1 EEFDRA
7 RQKSQG
13 RFRSAFQAIFKKYG
27 QIDEEDDI
35 IDLKTGEFIVDN
47 GRVRNSR
54 IIELGDLLRYSD
66 QPSSPSLG
74 NNGQSHR
81 QASPESKGVYHLNH
95 SQPSSPELFSN
106 EQLEQ
111 KRSSNRRDIDVRHGS
126 YRDAHDSEKDE
137 LSQVSDNDTG
147 SIDLDFASYI
157 TKHESTAANF
167 TSFGP
172 LWKRRRKA
180 SSDEDEESID
190 YDSSDSLAAD
200 QETTSID
207 MYFTNSIEH
216 YLEKLRQQLSAP
228 QTTRNYSSPPSTDQI
243 YDIGNSDNSIVV
255 PSGHKVLRNYEIP
268 SSPHTMTPRSSGY
281 SVHTQSMAGSPISSV
296 YSGEYEAISESSIRS
311 SAQSLYSLP
320 SDTVA
325 AEQPVP
331 FDRKNGLSFDNERH
345 HSIRIG
351 FSNGHE
357 VEEESD
363 GPISEE
369 EPIETLNV
377 YRNSERYGYFPD
389 ASPMLFPLDQQNA
402 DLELNSSPV
411 LRRPQPVA
419 PHIFFSRDIS
429 LDSEDGLIPD
439 SHTEIMWLPNDKEQH
454 YMSFQKHST
463 SDLAHESID
472 SDDDASIH
480 SVEQAIRELGING
493 TGIKIGIVDS
503 GVDYTHPELGN
514 CWKTKGCPW
523 QFGADFIG
531 DKYNASSS
539 SPIIDPNPTPMDCDG
554 HGTHVSGI
562 IAAQGPKVRGV
573 APGATFGMY
582 RVFSCPIDG
591 NVYSSDDII
600 LEGIEAA
607 YKDGHAIISL
617 SLGGGSWPEDP
628 LAVACSRLVDKGVI
642 VVAANGNDGS
652 SGLFTAGSPAVGKGV
667 ISVGSVDNWNITGHT
682 ATFSMQN
689 NTRLVLLSMPGSA
702 LNPFVFES
710 PVTVVALVDSSGNNE
725 GCNSTS
731 TDLAGK
737 IALVK
742 RGTCT
747 FTEKALNA
755 QEAGA
760 VGIVIYNDVA
770 GTLSPSV
777 NSSVTIPAVII
788 SRSDGIALES
798 GVLQGGSTMVAQK
811 SAFGTFPADTGGM
824 MSTFSSYGP
833 TPELGIAPL
842 VSAPGGNIWS
852 TYPLKLGGFATL
864 SGTSMATPFVSGVA
878 ALLKQAQPNLSSAD
892 IRDILVES
900 SQPLWDNSTGRNIHP
915 YHSGVGLI
923 NAYHAATARAKFSPS
938 TISINGSDWNF
949 ASNVNDYQSGSYLQW
964 TIREVE
970 VRNFDS
976 IHGMHVWFENG
987 GVSDSLSMYMPNGSL
1002 ALSPQIWPGD
1012 SSYRA
1017 EGPEST
1023 TDPNVITP
1031 NVAEYV
1037 GPGKASQLTIKI
1049 TAPTGLRHMESWYY
1063 GGVLNFTVQWD
1074 GNTKKRRY
1082 YVPYAGFAGNYR
1094 KTDVLAP
1101 SSSGFPAITDM
1112 EKQLIDNLEQ
1122 FIVSANST
1130 ALLVYSLIIPS
1141 RVVTA
1146 TMIDN
1151 TNRSLGYLPYGYV
1164 EYATRN
1170 HLGGSNPSSVAVING
1185 TVFTDKE
1192 ATLPI
1197 AIPAGQYHVR
1207 LAALRP
1213 LGDASNN
1220 VDYQV
1225 WDSPKF
1231 RIE

>member
-1 EEFDRA
+1 MNEADEEFDRA

-429 LDSEDGLIPD
+429 LDS
-439 SHTEIMWLPNDKEQH
+439 
-454 YMSFQKHST
+454 
-463 SDLAHESID
+463 
-472 SDDDASIH
+472 
-480 SVEQAIRELGING
+480 
-493 TGIKIGIVDS
+493 
-503 GVDYTHPELGN
+503 
-514 CWKTKGCPW
+514 
-523 QFGADFIG
+523 